1 MKTQADY
8 KEELARILNSN
19 DVSLKKAVFLFDKTN
34 SEEQILFKFNLWA
47 KLYLPKYF
55 TSPDAPF
62 HQEIDKYNLKCYREE
77 FTFVDVAFRG
87 AAKSARTKLFL
98 AYCIANDLEHF
109 RKYIKIL
116 STDIKNAHQIV
127 TDIYNIF
134 VLPEI
139 KEMYPEIFQKTITK
153 REETMSSFTTSTGI
167 KMLALPLGVEQRGA
181 LQEESRPDLIWNEDF
196 ESRVTLRSAVKTKA
210 IWDNMEEARTSLAQ
224 GGSCLYT
231 CNYVSESGNV
241 HKLITKKADNKK
253 VLIVPIID
261 DKGVITW
268 NRYTK
273 EEIEQM
279 KKNDD
284 DFEGERLCKPSAS
297 KDVYFD
303 RESLEKQIL
312 IKPLKI
318 VSGLKIFKEPE
329 SLHKYASG
337 HDIGGGVGFDSS
349 TTVVID
355 FSAMPAEVVAVYAD
369 NITKPDL
376 FAYEIQKQIKD
387 YNNCLCAPE
396 VNNYGNATLAILKQL
411 KLNLYK
417 RIQTNEEVIKN
428 RPPADYGWETNALTK
443 PKMLSELAD
452 AIIKGLLIINDED
465 LFNEIK
471 GYTRND
477 LLETVND
484 PRLTTR
490 HFDLLIALAICW
502 QMKTYRFMSNQVQ
515 TKIIKPQII
524 RDV

>member
-1 MKTQADY
+1 MTDNKDYQA
-8 KEELARILNSN
+8 ELTRILNSN
-19 DVSLKKAVFLFDKTN
+19 NPQLKKAVFLFDKTN
-34 SEEQILFKFNLWA
+34 NEEQILFKFNLWA

-55 TSPDAPF
+55 SSQDAPF
-62 HQEIDKYNLKCYREE
+62 HKEIDRYNLRCYREE

-87 AAKSARTKLFL
+87 AAKSVRTKLFL
-98 AYCIANDLEHF
+98 AYCIANDLDHF

-139 KEMYPEIFQKTITK
+139 KEMYPEIFQKTVTK
-153 REETMSSFTTSTGI
+153 REETMSSFTTATGI
-167 KMLALPLGVEQRGA
+167 KMLALALGVEQRGA
-181 LQEESRPDLIWNEDF
+181 LQEEARPSLIWNEDF
-196 ESRVTLRSAVKTKA
+196 ENRVTLRSAVKTKA

-224 GGSCLYT
+224 GGSSIYT
-231 CNYVSESGNV
+231 CNYISEAGNV
-241 HKLITKKADNKK
+241 HKLITKKADKKK
-253 VLIVPIID
+253 VLIIPIID
-261 DKGVITW
+261 DQGIITW
-268 NRYTK
+268 SKYSK

-284 DFEGERLCKPSAS
+284 DFEGERLCSPSAS

-303 RESLEKQIL
+303 RESLDKQI
-312 IKPLKI
+312 ICKPLQI
-318 VSGLKIFKEPE
+318 ISGLKIFKDVE

-337 HDIGGGVGFDSS
+337 HDIGGGVGLDSS
-349 TTVVID
+349 TTVIID
-355 FSAMPAEVVAVYAD
+355 FSSLPAEVVAVYAD
-369 NITKPDL
+369 NTTKPDL
-376 FAYEIQKQIKD
+376 FAYEIQRHIKE

-428 RPPADYGWETNALTK
+428 KLPSDYGWETNALTK

-465 LFNEIK
+465 LLNEIK

-490 HFDLLIALAICW
+490 HFDLLIALAVCW
-502 QMKTYRFMSNQVQ
+502 QMRNYRFMTNAIKVRM
-515 TKIIKPQII
+515 IKPQIN
-524 RDV
+524 RNV